1 MVTPFDRFW
10 SAYPRRV
17 GKRAA
22 ERAYH
27 AAVNR
32 LGQRLAIDCDQFI
45 IDRAAEFAKARAG
58 QDPRYTPHPA
68 TWLNQDRFDD
78 DDTPPASG
86 LIPVARP
93 NVPIIGG

>member
-1 MVTPFDRFW
+1 MTPFDRFW

-27 AAVNR
+27 AAVR
-32 LGQRLAIDCDQFI
+32 RIGHRLAIDCDQFI
-45 IDRAAEFAKARAG
+45 IDRAAAFAKAREG
-58 QDPRYTPHPA
+58 QDPMYTPHPA

-78 DDTPPASG
+78 DDAAPKPSG
-86 LIPVARP
+86 LVPTPRP